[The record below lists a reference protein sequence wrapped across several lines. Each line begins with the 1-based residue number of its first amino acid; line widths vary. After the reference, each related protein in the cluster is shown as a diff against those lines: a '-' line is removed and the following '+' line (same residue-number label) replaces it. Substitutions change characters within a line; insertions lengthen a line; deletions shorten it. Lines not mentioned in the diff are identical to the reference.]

1 MTETTS
7 SDRAIREIPLAPG
20 GAVEVS
26 LTSNEL
32 RLRGAD
38 TDRVVVRTR
47 DGEAIDDHI
56 VIEPFA
62 DGVRIKDAVADFRLG
77 PLRIA
82 TRRTADLD
90 IEVPRTAR
98 ISVRTLSGDVDAS
111 GIGAGSRWASASG
124 DLRLRIEGGVV
135 AAESMS
141 GDITIDSH
149 ARIEVSLVSVSGDV
163 RVRAPELAGLRVS
176 TTSGDVDVAAALAVG
191 PEHKINAV
199 SGDVQLA
206 TGSQVRLEAQTLTGD
221 VRSTVKHRA
230 EGGRGRR
237 TLVVGDGRV
246 RVTVRTMSGDVR
258 LREGPAAPV
267 TPPSA
272 PVTVA
277 PPMPARRPRR
287 IPWPIPAWSWLKRPP
302 RPTSSAPM
310 RLRRRRVR
318 RPARRARRT
327 VARQPAST
335 SSAPWSAASST
346 SKRRRAGS
354 RRSKTPDRGT
364 TEGGSDGCR
373 CPEADPQSRRRGS
386 PHGRRGGAAPGRP
399 RGGQLESPFLRRAP
413 RWLRAQPA
421 TGIATGRGRTGRC
434 AGRDHAP
441 DRGPRPWPFRRQP
454 QAAHRRRDDSPW
466 TASRACR
473 ATRSPASARRSAP
486 ASAVPSSRS
495 TMTATAS

>member
-1 MTETTS
+1 MTETTGT
-7 SDRAIREIPLAPG
+7 DRAIREIPLVPG

-32 RLRGAD
+32 RLRGAE

-98 ISVRTLSGDVDAS
+98 VSVRTLSGDVDAS
-111 GIGAGSRWASASG
+111 GIGGGSRWASASG
-124 DLRLRIEGGVV
+124 DLRLRIEGGEV

-141 GDITIDSH
+141 GDITIDSP
-149 ARIEVSLVSVSGDV
+149 ARIAVSLVSVSGDV
-163 RVRAPELAGLRVS
+163 RVRAPELASLRVS

-221 VRSTVKHRA
+221 VRSTVRHRA

-258 LREGPAAPV
+258 LREGPVAPS
-267 TPPSA
+267 PA

-277 PPMPARRPRR
+277 PAHTGPASPQDPPADPGVVVAEAAAAPNLVRADAAPPTGSATGTGSGTDRGEAARLDILRALERGELDIDTASTRLAAIEDAGPRR
-287 IPWPIPAWSWLKRPP
+287 Y
-302 RPTSSAPM
+302 
-310 RLRRRRVR
+310 
-318 RPARRARRT
+318 
-327 VARQPAST
+327 
-335 SSAPWSAASST
+335 
-346 SKRRRAGS
+346 
-354 RRSKTPDRGT
+354 RGW
-364 TEGGSDGCR
+364 
-373 CPEADPQSRRRGS
+373 
-386 PHGRRGGAAPGRP
+386 
-399 RGGQLESPFLRRAP
+399 F
-413 RWLRAQPA
+413 
-421 TGIATGRGRTGRC
+421 
-434 AGRDHAP
+434 
-441 DRGPRPWPFRRQP
+441 
-454 QAAHRRRDDSPW
+454 
-466 TASRACR
+466 
-473 ATRSPASARRSAP
+473 
-486 ASAVPSSRS
+486 
-495 TMTATAS
+495 

>member
-82 TRRTADLD
+82 TRGTADLD

-98 ISVRTLSGDVDAS
+98 VSVRTLSGDVDAS

-124 DLRLRIEGGVV
+124 DLRLRIEGGEV

-141 GDITIDSH
+141 GDITIDSPT
-149 ARIEVSLVSVSGDV
+149 RIEATVLSVSGDV
-163 RVRAPELAGLRVS
+163 RIRAPELASLRVS

-246 RVTVRTMSGDVR
+246 HVTVRTMSGDVR
-258 LREGPAAPV
+258 LREGPAAPA
-267 TPPSA
+267 TPPPVPVNAATHAGPASPQNPPADPGVVVAEAAAA
-272 PVTVA
+272 PNLVRADA
-277 PPMPARRPRR
+277 PPTTGSVTGTESQADRGEAARLD
-287 IPWPIPAWSWLKRPP
+287 I
-302 RPTSSAPM
+302 
-310 RLRRRRVR
+310 LRALERGELDIE
-318 RPARRARRT
+318 T
-327 VARQPAST
+327 
-335 SSAPWSAASST
+335 ASS
-346 SKRRRAGS
+346 RL
-354 RRSKTPDRGT
+354 
-364 TEGGSDGCR
+364 
-373 CPEADPQSRRRGS
+373 
-386 PHGRRGGAAPGRP
+386 AAIDD
-399 RGGQLESPFLRRAP
+399 A
-413 RWLRAQPA
+413 
-421 TGIATGRGRTGRC
+421 
-434 AGRDHAP
+434 
-441 DRGPRPWPFRRQP
+441 GPRHYRGWF
-454 QAAHRRRDDSPW
+454 
-466 TASRACR
+466 
-473 ATRSPASARRSAP
+473 
-486 ASAVPSSRS
+486 
-495 TMTATAS
+495 